1 MLLSVYSLALSVLL
15 GVVGYLVWAPS
26 NLSVLLF
33 GLALASFAL
42 AGFVSF
48 WLVAARRLFG
58 ILILL
63 AALFLSAAYT
73 GVRVQAILDQAPPVQ
88 LFQGPVLVDILVFD
102 LPVFEPAGPARPARW
117 QFQARV
123 TPVESKGLEG
133 PEGPNGLE
141 GLVFERFDASLSWLG
156 GELPASLAPG
166 DRYRAELRLR
176 PASGPVNFT
185 GFDFE
190 TWMFEN
196 RMQATGSV
204 KSAVRLTQ
212 GYESTVTDVLSTWV
226 DLLRHTIRTTIFNSL
241 TEEPF
246 APIMAGLVVGDQRS
260 IPRDQWQVF
269 SVTGVSHLM
278 SISGM
283 HVTMFAVIARI
294 FTAWAWRLLARSGSS
309 IALRVPAPV
318 AAAVMAS
325 LAAVAYA
332 FLAGFNIPAQRTA
345 TMVTIASLASVTGLE
360 SRSWAILAVTL
371 LAVLLV
377 DPIAPLSVGFW
388 LSFFAVGIL
397 FGLSGS
403 SQGLRAAVKAQLA
416 ITLGIAPLTIALF
429 QQLSVIGPVAN
440 ALAIPV
446 VTFLVTPLA
455 MLGSVFAF
463 INIDALLYLGHL
475 VFVWLYDFLQF
486 LAGLSWASLA
496 WHAPPVW
503 ASVLSCIS
511 VFIVFTHPSKRLRW
525 LASLGV
531 LALFIP
537 NGSRPLMGEFQ
548 ASFLDVGQGTSVIVQ
563 TKNHSLVY
571 DTGPSHG
578 SSNAAQR
585 VVIPQLFAQGIRGLD
600 ALVVSHRDDDHA
612 SGLHDL
618 FASHQPRRVYTSY
631 EVPGLDSRLCRLGY
645 SWVWDGVWFRFL
657 YPFEPSSGQWTD
669 GENEDSCVLE
679 ILDGKG
685 RRLLLTGDIP
695 VVIEDEMAERMPWL
709 HDDAS
714 SNGRAPLVIMAPHHG
729 SRGSTSSLLL
739 QKLRPQAAVAQSGYR
754 NRFGHPHPDVLDRL
768 AAQGVPLMRTDLLGA
783 LHLSWSTEG
792 EPLFACARKERR
804 RLWHRPRPL
813 GASFEQENQMMQAYC
828 AAQPPSMFHAAPRTW
843 LAWGEQR

>member
-15 GVVGYLVWAPS
+15 GVVGYLQWAPHD
-26 NLSVLLF
+26 LSAPLF
-33 GLALASFAL
+33 GLALASFFL
-42 AGFVSF
+42 A

-58 ILILL
+58 VFVLL
-63 AALFLSAAYT
+63 ASLFFAAAYT
-73 GVRVQAILDQAPPVQ
+73 GVRVQAILDQAPPAQ
-88 LFQGPVLVDILVFD
+88 LFEGPVVVDLLVLD

-117 QFQARV
+117 QFQAQV
-123 TPVESKGLEG
+123 AAVES
-133 PEGPNGLE
+133 E
-141 GLVFERFDASLSWLG
+141 GLAFKRFDASLSWLG
-156 GELPASLAPG
+156 EKLPERLAPG
-166 DRYRAELRLR
+166 DFYRAELRLR

-204 KSAVRLTQ
+204 KSAVRVQQ
-212 GYESTVTDVLSTWV
+212 GYELTLSDAFSTQV
-226 DLLRHTIRTTIFNSL
+226 DRLRHAIRAVIFDSL
-241 TEEPF
+241 AEEKF

-260 IPRDQWQVF
+260 IARDQWQVF

-283 HVTMFAVIARI
+283 HVTMFAVIAR
-294 FTAWAWRLLARSGSS
+294 FLTAWAWRLLARSGSS

-325 LAAVAYA
+325 LAAVSYA

-345 TMVTIASLASVTGLE
+345 TMVTIASLAAVVGLE

-371 LAVLLV
+371 LAVLVV

-429 QQLSVIGPVAN
+429 QQLSVIGPIAN

-446 VTFLVTPLA
+446 ITFLVTPLA

-463 INIDALLYLGHL
+463 FNLHALLYVGHL

-486 LAGLSWASLA
+486 LADLSWASLA

-503 ASVLSCIS
+503 ASVLSCVS
-511 VFIVFTHPSKRLRW
+511 VFIAFTHPSTRLRW

-531 LALFIP
+531 LALFLP
-537 NGSRPLMGEFQ
+537 GGSRPLMGEFQ
-548 ASFLDVGQGTSVIVQ
+548 ASFLDVGQGTSVVVQ
-563 TKNHSLVY
+563 TSNHSLVY

-578 SSNAAQR
+578 PSNAAQR
-585 VVIPQLFAQGIRGLD
+585 VVIPQLFAQGIGKLD
-600 ALVVSHRDDDHA
+600 ALVISHRDDDHS
-612 SGLHDL
+612 SGLSDL
-618 FASHQPRRVYTSY
+618 FVSHRPSHVYTSY
-631 EVPGLDSRLCRLGY
+631 RVQGLDTTFCRLGH

-657 YPFEPSSGQWTD
+657 YPFEAPATHWTQ
-669 GENEDSCVLE
+669 GANEDSCVLE
-679 ILDGKG
+679 VVDAQG

-695 VVIEDEMAERMPWL
+695 VSVEDEMAERMPWL
-709 HDDAS
+709 HQTS
-714 SNGRAPLVIMAPHHG
+714 SSRGKTPLVIMAPHHG
-729 SRGSTSSLLL
+729 SRGSTSALLL
-739 QKLRPQAAVAQSGYR
+739 QRLRPKAAVAQSGYR
-754 NRFGHPHPDVLDRL
+754 NRFGHPHSDVIDRL
-768 AAQGVPLMRTDLLGA
+768 ATEEVALLRTDLLGA
-783 LHLSWSTEG
+783 LRLNWSAQG
-792 EPLFACARKERR
+792 EPLFTCARKERR

-813 GASFEQENQMMQAYC
+813 DASNEQEQKVMQAYC
-828 AAQPPSMFHAAPRTW
+828 AAQPPSMFQAAPRTW